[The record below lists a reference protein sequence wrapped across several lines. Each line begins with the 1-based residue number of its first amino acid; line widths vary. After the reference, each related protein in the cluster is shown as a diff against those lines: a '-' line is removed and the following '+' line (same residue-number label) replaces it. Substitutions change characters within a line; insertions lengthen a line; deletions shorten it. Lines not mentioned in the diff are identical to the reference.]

1 MALGLALTFVL
12 APSFTPTGHVDI
24 AHAKSAKKKV
34 EFGLKIV
41 GKGLAKVE
49 KAGKAAQKKRGIV
62 GKAGG
67 ILKNAAKGGEKGV
80 KWAEKG
86 IGKVTKG
93 ANRLIGKSKLGR
105 AAQKGYAP
113 DPGVP
118 RALGSLRERRN
129 RNTADPGPQRIRAMM
144 RARSTPTVRPR
155 APTSDLSDVGS

>member
-1 MALGLALTFVL
+1 MSASTSRQKYFKSFAKALAVPLLALTFVL

-67 ILKNAAKGGEKGV
+67 ILKNAAKGGQKGV
-80 KWAEKG
+80 KAAEKG

-105 AAQKGYAP
+105 TAQKAYRKAGKWQTKQINKAFRNCRGKACNIAEGAAKFVAP
-113 DPGVP
+113 
-118 RALGSLRERRN
+118 L
-129 RNTADPGPQRIRAMM
+129 
-144 RARSTPTVRPR
+144 
-155 APTSDLSDVGS
+155 